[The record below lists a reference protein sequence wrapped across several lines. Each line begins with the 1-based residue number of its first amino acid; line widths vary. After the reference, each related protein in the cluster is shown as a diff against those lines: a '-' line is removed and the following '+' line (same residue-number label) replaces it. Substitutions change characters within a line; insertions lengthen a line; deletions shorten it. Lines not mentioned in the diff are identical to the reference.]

1 MDNKSLGW
9 GFFAVFCWGRLAT
22 AAGGALEKAHPAW
35 VLGGAFLASSAAFAL
50 LPRLM
55 GLEHASES
63 REARGRWRGRLLG
76 LWGLFF
82 FHAFYFEAIRRAPIV
97 EATLINYLW
106 PLLIVLMAW
115 LVLREPFRPAI
126 AAGVLL
132 GAAGAALVVGGQSAS
147 FEARHFRGYALGS
160 AAAWS
165 SYTVMLRRW
174 VGGREFLLPA
184 SIWSALLSGLWLA
197 AAGWPEPPPPETWGG
212 DTLPRRGRHRGRDP
226 GLGPGGLGRRGRRPR
241 GDGLLCAFSLG
252 FFSLAYSGKAH
263 RSAGGG
269 RDGPDCRGGRR
280 RGVDA
285 DGGGRIGPGGGA
297 VIKARRRG

>member
-9 GFFAVFCWGRLAT
+9 GFFAVFCWGTLAT

-147 FEARHFRGYALGS
+147 FEVRHFRGYALGS

-184 SIWSALLSGLWLA
+184 SIWSALLSRLWLA

-212 DTLPRRGRHRGRDP
+212 RYSTSARSPSGPRSWPGTGRSRAERSPSSGRWPTLRLFSRFFFSGLFWESPSERR
-226 GLGPGGLGRRGRRPR
+226 RRP
-241 GDGLLCAFSLG
+241 GWS
-252 FFSLAYSGKAH
+252 
-263 RSAGGG
+263 
-269 RDGPDCRGGRR
+269 
-280 RGVDA
+280 
-285 DGGGRIGPGGGA
+285 
-297 VIKARRRG
+297 

>member
-9 GFFAVFCWGRLAT
+9 GFFAVFCWGTLAT

-55 GLEHASES
+55 GLEHASEP
-63 REARGRWRGRLLG
+63 RGRWRGR
-76 LWGLFF
+76 
-82 FHAFYFEAIRRAPIV
+82 
-97 EATLINYLW
+97 
-106 PLLIVLMAW
+106 
-115 LVLREPFRPAI
+115 
-126 AAGVLL
+126 LL

-252 FFSLAYSGKAH
+252 FFLWLILGKPIGAPAAAGMVLIV
-263 RSAGGG
+263 AGGAAAAWTPTVAGGSG
-269 RDGPDCRGGRR
+269 RAGER
-280 RGVDA
+280 
-285 DGGGRIGPGGGA
+285 
-297 VIKARRRG
+297 

>member
-9 GFFAVFCWGRLAT
+9 GFFAVFCWGTLAT

-147 FEARHFRGYALGS
+147 FEVRHFRGYALGS

-197 AAGWPEPPPPETWGG
+197 AAGWPEPPPPETWGAI
-212 DTLPRRGRHRGRDP
+212 LY
-226 GLGPGGLGRRGRRPR
+226 LGAVAIGAAILAWDRAVSGGEVAVLGAMAYFAPF
-241 GDGLLCAFSLG
+241 LSVFFLWLILG
-252 FFSLAYSGKAH
+252 KPIGAPAAAGMVLIV
-263 RSAGGG
+263 AGGAAAAWT
-269 RDGPDCRGGRR
+269 PTVAGGSGLAGER
-280 RGVDA
+280 
-285 DGGGRIGPGGGA
+285 
-297 VIKARRRG
+297 